1 MSTPPAADRRRE
13 IWTCV
18 TGYGLA
24 LALTCA
30 AFAAV
35 RWQTFAASA
44 TLALVLGLAL
54 VQIVVHFRFFLRVN
68 LSRSSRDNL
77 WLILFSGLII
87 ALMVSGTLVI
97 LFNMRQRMM

>member
-1 MSTPPAADRRRE
+1 MKTLASDKHRDVQAY
-13 IWTCV
+13 V

-24 LALTCA
+24 VALTGA

-35 RWQTFAASA
+35 RWQTFAANA

-54 VQIVVHFRFFLRVN
+54 GQMVVHFRFFLRVN

-77 WLILFSGLII
+77 WLILFSVLII

-97 LFNMRQRMM
+97 LFNLRQRMM